1 MDRLLFV
8 DDEPFVLRA
17 LKRTFEMDGFE
28 VITAT
33 RPADAVEMLKRGD
46 EFVVI
51 GSDYR
56 MPEMDGAEFLQRA
69 RDLCPDTARLLISA
83 VEEFHAAV
91 DSINRAAI
99 YRFVPKPWDRD
110 ELRGIVRAAVDEYH
124 RRRLG
129 EQMATVLE
137 GKTKALESLTHT
149 LEERVVERTYDLLEA
164 LVAALDQRGAEKV
177 HSRKV
182 TAWSL
187 RLGHQLGLDR
197 VELAVVEQGAII
209 HDIGKI
215 GIPDSVLRKNGD
227 LTAEEWAQLKRH
239 PELGYR
245 MLAAVPSLERARRI
259 VLQHHERWDGSG
271 YPLGLK
277 GEEIDRGA
285 RLLHLAE
292 AYDSITEDR
301 SWRKGRSAHDAR
313 EEIVRC
319 SGTQF
324 DPAVVQAFCRVALA
338 EWEAIGRAAARIADQ
353 PQPTL
358 EELRAEMLS
367 K

>member
-17 LKRTFEMDGFE
+17 LKRTFEMEGFE
-28 VITAT
+28 VVTAT
-33 RPADAVEMLKRGD
+33 RPEEAMELLQKGD
-46 EFVVI
+46 RFVVI

-56 MPEMDGAEFLQRA
+56 MPGMDGAEFLQRA
-69 RDLCPDTARLLISA
+69 RDLCPDSARLLISA

-91 DSINRAAI
+91 DSINRGEI

-110 ELRGIVRAAVDEYH
+110 ELLAIVRGAVDDYH
-124 RRRLG
+124 RRQLD

-137 GKTKALESLTHT
+137 GKTAALESLNRT
-149 LEERVVERTYDLLEA
+149 LEKRVAERTYDLLEA
-164 LVAALDQRGAEKV
+164 LVAALDHRGAEKV

-182 TAWSL
+182 TAWCL
-187 RLGHQLGLDR
+187 RLAQQLGI
-197 VELAVVEQGAII
+197 VQPELAVLEQGALI

-215 GIPDSVLRKNGD
+215 GISDAILRKNGD
-227 LTAEEWAQLKRH
+227 LTGDEWTELKRH
-239 PELGYR
+239 PELGFR
-245 MLAAVPSLERARRI
+245 MLASIPALERARRI
-259 VLQHHERWDGSG
+259 VLQHHERFDGTG
-271 YPLGLK
+271 YPLGLR

-285 RLLHLAE
+285 RVLHLAE

-301 SWRKGRSAHDAR
+301 SWRAARSPKEAR

-319 SGTQF
+319 AGTQF
-324 DPAVVQAFCRVALA
+324 DPQVVEAFSRIALA
-338 EWEAIGRAAARIADQ
+338 EWEAIGRASARIADA
-353 PQPTL
+353 PQPSL
-358 EELRAEMLS
+358 EELRAQMLR

>member
-1 MDRLLFV
+1 
-8 DDEPFVLRA
+8 
-17 LKRTFEMDGFE
+17 
-28 VITAT
+28 
-33 RPADAVEMLKRGD
+33 
-46 EFVVI
+46 
-51 GSDYR
+51 
-56 MPEMDGAEFLQRA
+56 MDGAEFLQKV

-124 RRRLG
+124 RRRIG

-137 GKTKALESLTHT
+137 AKTNALESLTHT
-149 LEERVVERTYDLLEA
+149 LEKRVAERTYDLLEA

-187 RLGHQLGLDR
+187 RLAQELGVDKA
-197 VELAVVEQGAII
+197 ELGVLEQGALI
-209 HDIGKI
+209 HDVGKI
-215 GIPDSVLRKNGD
+215 GIPDSILRKNGE
-227 LTAEEWAQLKRH
+227 LTGEEWAQLKRH

-245 MLAAVPSLERARRI
+245 MLASVPSLERARRI

-285 RLLHLAE
+285 RILHLAE

-301 SWRKGRSAHDAR
+301 SWRKGRSARQAR
-313 EEIVRC
+313 DEIVRC

-324 DPAVVQAFCRVALA
+324 DPAIVEAFCRIPLA
-338 EWEAIGRAAARIADQ
+338 GWEAIGRASARIAEA
-353 PQPTL
+353 PQPTI
-358 EELRAEMLS
+358 EELRAEMLR

>member
-1 MDRLLFV
+1 VQMLERGDH
-8 DDEPFVLRA
+8 FVL
-17 LKRTFEMDGFE
+17 
-28 VITAT
+28 
-33 RPADAVEMLKRGD
+33 
-46 EFVVI
+46 I
-51 GSDYR
+51 GCDYR
-56 MPEMDGAEFLQRA
+56 MPGMDGAEFLQKA
-69 RDLCPDTARLLISA
+69 RDLCPDSARLLISA

-99 YRFVPKPWDRD
+99 YRFVAKPWDRD
-110 ELRGIVRAAVDEYH
+110 ELRAIVRGAVDDYH

-129 EQMATVLE
+129 EEMATVLE

-149 LEERVVERTYDLLEA
+149 LEKRVLERTYDLLEA
-164 LVAALDQRGAEKV
+164 LVTALDQRGAEKV

-187 RLGHQLGLDR
+187 RLGQQLDLDR
-197 VELAVVEQGAII
+197 ADLATVEQGAII
-209 HDIGKI
+209 HDVGKI
-215 GIPDSVLRKNGD
+215 GIPDSILRKNGN
-227 LTAEEWAQLKRH
+227 LTEEEWAQMKRH

-245 MLAAVPSLERARRI
+245 MLASIPSLERARRV
-259 VLQHHERWDGSG
+259 VLQHHERWDGTG
-271 YPLGLK
+271 YPLGLE
-277 GEEIDRGA
+277 GQEIDLGA

-301 SWRKGRSAHDAR
+301 SWRKGRSGQQAR

-324 DPAVVQAFCRVALA
+324 DPTVVQAFCFIPLA
-338 EWEAIGRAAARIADQ
+338 EWEAIGRAAARIADE

-358 EELRAEMLS
+358 EELRAEMLR

>member
-28 VITAT
+28 VVTAT
-33 RPADAVEMLKRGD
+33 RPIDAVQMLERGD
-46 EFVVI
+46 QFVLI

-56 MPEMDGAEFLQRA
+56 MPGMDGAEFLQKA

-110 ELRGIVRAAVDEYH
+110 ELRGVVRAAVDEFH

-129 EQMATVLE
+129 EQMASMLE
-137 GKTKALESLTHT
+137 GKTKVLESLTHT
-149 LEERVVERTYDLLEA
+149 LEERVAERTYDLLEA

-187 RLGHQLGLDR
+187 RLGQQLGLDR
-197 VELAVVEQGAII
+197 AELAVLEQGAII

-215 GIPDSVLRKNGD
+215 GIADSILRKNGP
-227 LTAEEWAQLKRH
+227 LTDEEWEQLKRH

-245 MLAAVPSLERARRI
+245 MLASIPSLERARRI
-259 VLQHHERWDGSG
+259 VLQHHERWDGTG
-271 YPLGLK
+271 YPLALE
-277 GEEIDRGA
+277 GEKIDLGA
-285 RLLHLAE
+285 RILHLAE
-292 AYDSITEDR
+292 AFDSITEDR
-301 SWRKGRSAHDAR
+301 SWRKGRSGQKAR

-319 SGTQF
+319 KGTQF
-324 DPAVVQAFCRVALA
+324 DPAVVEAFCRIPLA
-338 EWEAIGRAAARIADQ
+338 EWEAIGRAAARIAEE

-358 EELRAEMLS
+358 EELRAEMLR